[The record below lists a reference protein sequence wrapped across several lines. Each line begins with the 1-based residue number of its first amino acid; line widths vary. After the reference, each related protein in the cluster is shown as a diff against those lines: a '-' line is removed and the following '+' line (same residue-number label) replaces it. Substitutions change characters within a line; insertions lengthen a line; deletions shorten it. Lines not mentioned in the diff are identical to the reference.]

1 MEQRIDFS
9 KTTPAAFRA
18 VYGLETFAQGQVDPT
33 LLHLI
38 KVRASM
44 VNECSFCV
52 DMHTT
57 DALKDGETTQR
68 LFGLAAWSESPFY
81 DERERAALALTDA
94 VTLLGRG
101 GVPDDVWDAAVAQFG
116 AEDTAHV
123 LLAIGMIN
131 LWNRLMIATRRQ
143 PEVAG

>member
-1 MEQRIDFS
+1 MNFS
-9 KTTPAAFRA
+9 KVSPAGFRA
-18 VYGLETFAQGQVDPT
+18 VYGAENYVQGVLDHT

-44 VNECSFCV
+44 LNECSFCV

-101 GVPDDVWDAAVAQFG
+101 GVPDDVWDAAVEQFG
-116 AEDTAHV
+116 AEETAQV

-143 PEVAG
+143 PEVTG